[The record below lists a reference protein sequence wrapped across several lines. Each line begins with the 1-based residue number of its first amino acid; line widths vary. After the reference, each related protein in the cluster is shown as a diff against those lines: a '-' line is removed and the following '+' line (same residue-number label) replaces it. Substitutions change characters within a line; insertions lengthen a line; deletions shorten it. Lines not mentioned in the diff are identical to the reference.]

1 MEVKNKEIIRN
12 LAEFLDILFV
22 KTSKYKNDKIW
33 FRGEN
38 SDSYKL
44 VPNLYRR
51 EGKEITY
58 CQNIIDGK
66 IFNILEQNID
76 TGFYRRAFS
85 YFSNKG
91 IENNKW
97 NRYFLKQHYG
107 IKTRLLDWSE
117 NALFALFF
125 ALHHNYRENENAR
138 LWILYPF
145 NLNNYSIQKL
155 LKEDKHF
162 KKILTFNNFKKGQA
176 LRNEKGEVSIEG
188 IGRRYYNLIC
198 EEGEQ
203 LYPIAIYPPHLDA
216 RMAAQQSCFT
226 VFGNMTNGLIDNDSQ
241 EVFLDYIDICS
252 KNKNRILKELNIIG
266 ISSYSVFPDLDGL
279 GKAINE
285 DSAYDIETS
294 QNNSDLNAFFGQK
307 L

>member
-1 MEVKNKEIIRN
+1 MQANNTELVRS
-12 LAEFLDILFV
+12 LSEFLDVLFE
-22 KTSKYKNDKIW
+22 KTSKFRNDKIW

-38 SDSYKL
+38 SDSYDL
-44 VPNLYRR
+44 VPNIYRR
-51 EGKEITY
+51 PSEKIAY
-58 CQNIIDGK
+58 CQDIIDST
-66 IFNILEQNID
+66 IFNTLEQNID
-76 TGFYRRAFS
+76 TSFYRRAFS
-85 YFSNKG
+85 YFSDKG

-97 NRYFLKQHYG
+97 NRYYLKQHYG

-125 ALHHNYRENENAR
+125 ALHNNYKENENAR

-145 NLNNYSIQKL
+145 NLNNYSVQKL
-155 LKEDKHF
+155 LKEEKAF
-162 KKILTFNNFKKGQA
+162 RKILTFNNFKKGQA

-188 IGRRYYNLIC
+188 IGRKYYNLNC
-198 EEGEQ
+198 EEGDE
-203 LYPIAIYPPHLDA
+203 LYPIAIYPPHLDS

-226 VFGNMTNGLIDNDSQ
+226 VFGNITKGLNYNDSS
-241 EVFLDYIDICS
+241 EVILDYIDIS
-252 KNKNRILKELNIIG
+252 ANNKNRILKELNIIG